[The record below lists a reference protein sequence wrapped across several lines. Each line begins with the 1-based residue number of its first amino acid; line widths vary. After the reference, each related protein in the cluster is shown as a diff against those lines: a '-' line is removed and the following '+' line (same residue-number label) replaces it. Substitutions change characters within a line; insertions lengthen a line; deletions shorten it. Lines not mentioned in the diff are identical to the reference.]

1 MTFTCGARSTFTLKE
16 RSMLSR
22 RQLQGFV
29 KCGHGIRAQELGMGT
44 VACSALVRPVLVL
57 HNLWIE
63 NG

>member
-29 KCGHGIRAQELGMGT
+29 KCATALG
-44 VACSALVRPVLVL
+44 LK
-57 HNLWIE
+57 N
-63 NG
+63 